1 MQAVNELKS
10 IFNSYINITNK
21 FNKDDSFSKLLDE
34 SSAKLDEL
42 ENKMNEL
49 KSIAKNDEEMFKVFD
64 FMQIMTQ
71 LMYGNVDEK
80 ERDKLLSKAA
90 KISNSL

>member
-1 MQAVNELKS
+1 MQAINELKS
-10 IFNSYINITNK
+10 IFNSYISITKK

-42 ENKMNEL
+42 ENRMNEL
-49 KSIAKNDEEMFKVFD
+49 KSLAKSDEEMFKVFD